1 MTSKASLYDT
11 ASFLLGS
18 EVVVVVDDVDVVFVS
33 SSLTMSS
40 FASGGGGQVSA
51 SLRASVSRPET
62 I

>member
-18 EVVVVVDDVDVVFVS
+18 GVVVDDAVDVVVVS
-33 SSLTMSS
+33 LSLTMSS
-40 FASGGGGQVSA
+40 LASGGGGQVSA
-51 SLRASVSRPET
+51 SLSASVSHPET